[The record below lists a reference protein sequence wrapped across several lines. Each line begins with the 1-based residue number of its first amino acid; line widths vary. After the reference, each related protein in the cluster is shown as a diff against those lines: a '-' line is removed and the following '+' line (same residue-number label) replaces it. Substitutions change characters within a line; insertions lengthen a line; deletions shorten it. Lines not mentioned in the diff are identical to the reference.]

1 MMEKRLESFR
11 VNQAVAVGMTV
22 KIENFFLRTNHLL
35 GAAKMIKKTIQ
46 RSEECF
52 VQFTKEELEQLN
64 IKEGDKFTWEVQGDD
79 SIALKK
85 FGTIDIDF
93 AEFDREIL
101 EFLIAESCE
110 KDVSVNEIISD
121 ILEQI
126 VKQHKRND

>member
-1 MMEKRLESFR
+1 
-11 VNQAVAVGMTV
+11 MTA
-22 KIENFFLRTNHLL
+22 KTKNSFLRTNHLL
-35 GAAKMIKKTIQ
+35 GAANMIRKTIQ

-64 IKEGDKFTWEVQGDD
+64 IKEGDKFTWEVQDD
-79 SIALKK
+79 GLMLKK

-93 AEFDREIL
+93 ADFDREVL

-121 ILEQI
+121 ILQKT
-126 VKQHKRND
+126 VDSYK

>member
-1 MMEKRLESFR
+1 
-11 VNQAVAVGMTV
+11 
-22 KIENFFLRTNHLL
+22 
-35 GAAKMIKKTIQ
+35 MITKTIQ

-52 VQFTKEELEQLN
+52 VQFTEQELEKLN
-64 IKEGDKFTWEVQGDD
+64 IKEGDKFSWEIQDD
-79 SIALKK
+79 GIVLKK

-101 EFLIAESCE
+101 EYLIAESCE

-126 VKQHKRND
+126 VKQHKVDV

>member
-1 MMEKRLESFR
+1 
-11 VNQAVAVGMTV
+11 
-22 KIENFFLRTNHLL
+22 
-35 GAAKMIKKTIQ
+35 MIKKTIQ

-126 VKQHKRND
+126 VKQHEQNV

>member
-1 MMEKRLESFR
+1 MITK
-11 VNQAVAVGMTV
+11 TV
-22 KIENFFLRTNHLL
+22 
-35 GAAKMIKKTIQ
+35 Q

-52 VQFTKEELEQLN
+52 VQFTEQELEKLN
-64 IKEGDKFTWEVQGDD
+64 IKEGDKFSWEIQDD
-79 SIALKK
+79 GIVLKK

-101 EFLIAESCE
+101 EYLIAESCE

-126 VKQHKRND
+126 VKQHKVDV

>member
-1 MMEKRLESFR
+1 MITK
-11 VNQAVAVGMTV
+11 TV
-22 KIENFFLRTNHLL
+22 
-35 GAAKMIKKTIQ
+35 Q

-52 VQFTKEELEQLN
+52 VQFTEQELEKLN
-64 IKEGDKFTWEVQGDD
+64 IKKGDKFSWEIQDD
-79 SIALKK
+79 GIVLKK

-101 EFLIAESCE
+101 EYLIAESCE

-126 VKQHKRND
+126 VKQHKVDV

>member
-1 MMEKRLESFR
+1 
-11 VNQAVAVGMTV
+11 
-22 KIENFFLRTNHLL
+22 
-35 GAAKMIKKTIQ
+35 MITKTIQ

-52 VQFTKEELEQLN
+52 VQFTEQELEKLN
-64 IKEGDKFTWEVQGDD
+64 IKEGDKFSWEIQDD
-79 SIALKK
+79 GIVLKK

-126 VKQHKRND
+126 VKQHKVDV

>member
-1 MMEKRLESFR
+1 
-11 VNQAVAVGMTV
+11 
-22 KIENFFLRTNHLL
+22 
-35 GAAKMIKKTIQ
+35 MIRKTIQ

-64 IKEGDKFTWEVQGDD
+64 IKEGDKFTWEVQDD
-79 SIALKK
+79 GLMLKK

-93 AEFDREIL
+93 ADFDREVL

-121 ILEQI
+121 ILQKT
-126 VKQHKRND
+126 VDSYK